1 MIALDG
7 SSPIFL
13 FLRALGSQA
22 VGYFAIV
29 GIVFLVFWK
38 LGARRFARARI
49 PGKHRFSRAQL
60 AHEIRYS
67 LVTLAVGTL
76 SAMVIS
82 YLYAAGHTRLTTDAS
97 TIGWPLIVTTFIG
110 LLVFNDAWFYWWH
123 RLLHHPRIFKRVHA
137 VHHRSVDVNPFSS
150 YSFHAVEGF
159 LLGAW
164 TIPVFLVIPM
174 YLPMLGVLQAI
185 GIANNVIS
193 HLGYELLPRWYVRV
207 PPFKW
212 FSSATYHSLHHTRF
226 RGNYGLLFRFWDRL
240 MGTEVPDYEATFV
253 RRGRVEQP
261 ARPEASTATKLVA

>member
-7 SSPIFL
+7 SSPIVL
-13 FLRALGSQA
+13 FLRAFGSQA

-60 AHEIRYS
+60 AHEIKYS
-67 LVTLAVGTL
+67 LVTLALGTL

-97 TIGWPLIVTTFIG
+97 TIGWPLIVTTFLG

-164 TIPVFLVIPM
+164 TIPVFLVFPM

-193 HLGYELLPRWYVRV
+193 HLGYELLPRWFVRV

-212 FSSATYHSLHHTRF
+212 LSSATYHSLHHTRF
-226 RGNYGLLFRFWDRL
+226 RGNYGLLFRFWDRW
-240 MGTEVPDYEATFV
+240 MGTEVPDYEEMFV

-261 ARPEASTATKLVA
+261 ARPEAPAATKLAA